1 MALFHLNVSSIGKS
15 SESSAVASAAYR
27 SCSSLVQSVIDPQ
40 TGIEVRYLHD
50 FSNKGGLAFSQVLA
64 PEGLDSWCY
73 NREQLWNKVERR
85 EAHIKGRYARD
96 IKLALQKEFTLEQNI
111 QILSE
116 YVKGIFVKDGIIA
129 DVNIHMDD
137 VNNPHA
143 HIMLTTR
150 SVIRDDNDNCVFGNK
165 NRLLDSKS
173 WLVWIRNNW
182 ADINNKYFQIY
193 DIDKTITHESYKTRG
208 FEFIQPTIHEGAT
221 IHVASETKVLDRAE
235 YNRNIVKANLHYI
248 KENPDELIQ
257 ALAKNKGAVKGGFS
271 RVDLFREIEVFLNDI
286 ALRNGEHQ
294 ILIVEARESV
304 LARCDAIFAKINQY
318 DISLDLDSQTQSQN
332 QFSQNIDSP
341 NDISYE
347 NVTSLIEDFYLNI
360 ENKVKV
366 SDEVEFIKNNLMKL
380 IENASKGKAVFNS
393 SDLAKSLDTHLTQA
407 ILSELDSE
415 DTEKLNKVKD
425 EILKK
430 YNELLRGLTSSK
442 DIVKL
447 VDSDLGGK
455 EVFTTKEQLAL
466 EKEFLGNVEYLS
478 KSRQHSLGLENLSP
492 EPKGPKTKLVE
503 GLSNVLTPEAGVW
516 LENILTF
523 SDGKSKRVVLSDEQE
538 KAVLRL
544 VNGGDLIA
552 LSGMPGTGKS
562 TVMAKLV
569 QEYNNHGYEVVG
581 GAISAVAALNLGNE
595 ANIESYSLSKW
606 QYDWEQRAELE
617 ENGEEV
623 RKLLPQLTSKSVM
636 IIDEMSMV
644 DLKTYNYFLTEARR
658 VGAKIIPIGDNNQ
671 FGAMIYG
678 GASEKVTEKCE
689 VVALTEL
696 FRQHEPIDKEIT
708 RKLANY
714 KVDEAIVLLD
724 REGRVKVGNNPDMIR
739 SELVNH
745 YIEQVHQESDSGTKQ
760 KGLNKND
767 TRIIIAY
774 SNNEVKELNLNVR
787 HRLLNSGLLYSK
799 TYEAGGREFKG
810 KNGFIKIALGEQIVF
825 TKNHRYLGVMNGQLG
840 RVVSIVDD
848 SRFKVQLLGKDAKGE
863 PLNKTITINNDKF
876 DSFDYGYAITAH
888 KSQGSTYDYVF
899 LLLDSLVGYEAF
911 NVMATRHRISSTFY
925 IAKEVLTNIISRKFD
940 NTNELFDHSNEL
952 LDNKNSALFELL
964 ARRNPNT
971 LAHDYIDYDKKPEV
985 VQIREYLEVRNKA
998 SDIYRQLLDWQEKE
1012 DKAGRKQE
1020 LWQNKELWLE
1030 FKELR
1035 ALRQQHA
1042 LELVEG
1048 YPQYQKYINSSVINY
1063 ATLLKHAD
1071 MASIEFNYTNNTQV
1085 HNSIISQQQ
1094 SYLAHGS
1101 NLGYHELTKLQK
1113 EYLTDSNKHN
1123 SKLILLKVEDL
1134 ISLQEDH
1141 KYKLSSLSS
1150 QISKAEN
1157 KKWAL
1162 ESELKSHVY
1171 YREDMKHYLNKTY
1184 KDGAK
1189 QVLSKWDELHKSLG
1203 LEKALLRVKSEP
1215 EVLGSLVGTG
1225 WGTKLAV
1232 SEKRAIAVFNLKTLT
1247 NRFVGYEHSIVQE
1260 HKLSKEI
1267 TNLETSELIPLKTQ
1281 YKEASSIKLLGPA
1294 QEKHLYELQTHRE
1307 DLSGYLKGHDQN
1319 SYAIK
1324 SQEASELK
1332 IEKTMTTRSI
1342 FNQDK
1347 YYNKYSYEEL
1357 HDRLSGDMVSLAK
1370 QLLPN
1375 ISNKEIEIQKHKI
1388 ICGSIQIERE
1398 GNKRGLWYRFS
1409 NGSEKGDLFDLIK
1422 LSQGLANKKEAIE
1435 WGKSY
1440 LGLDRDIKSNA
1451 QIKVDTTMSEGEQ
1464 LTEFKK
1470 VPAFKVLAPVPK
1482 NAVIFNP
1489 KSVFAYHLKN
1499 KAGENKQIEG
1509 VYAYKNIKNELCG
1522 YVVRIK
1528 DLESGSKVTLPAVYT
1543 ENTKGIRSWRSKGL
1557 GEERCLYN
1565 EQRLSNSNKPV
1576 LIVEGEKTA
1585 DIAQSLYPE
1594 FDVVTWSGGVNGF
1607 NKTNWNVLQGK
1618 QVTIWPDNDKPGI
1631 NAAHNIKSLLESKGI
1646 TKASVVDLS
1655 KIEFLPEKWD
1665 LADNIPDKVKQYQVI
1680 GALYA
1685 AEGITKDT
1693 RITETIKSY
1702 IEYRQESLK
1711 EQSATKEIT
1720 SLSLYIKEKEV
1731 NKCRLHFEE
1740 KLTKGNLQSN
1750 AVLSNYDKAF
1760 IDINAKEL
1768 VNDHIKSLNLSPD
1781 AMAETI
1787 SSQVQHDLGK
1797 IYQTVP
1803 KDLLMKVTKTAIES
1817 SQQIIAEH
1825 SHNQNTKLNFTK
1837 SDLPVLSLSLASD
1850 IIDHHNKSN
1859 SIEYNNI
1866 DPTNINNQGHQEH
1879 HGMHPQDRSEI
1890 EHNNIT
1896 NMIKNSFKMR
1906 IEQEL
1911 HNFEQHQ
1918 QHQQVIQKKMSQHQG
1933 IEM

>member
-15 SESSAVASAAYR
+15 GGSSAVASAAYR
-27 SCSSLVQSVIDPQ
+27 SCSSLVQSVFDAQ
-40 TGIEVRYLHD
+40 TGLEVAFLHD
-50 FSNKGGLAFSQVLA
+50 FSNKNGLAFSCVFA
-64 PEGLDSWCY
+64 PEEADGWCI
-73 NREQLWNKVERR
+73 NREQLWNKVEQR
-85 EAHIKGRYARD
+85 ETHVKGRYARD

-116 YVKGIFVKDGIIA
+116 YVKETFVSEGIIA
-129 DVNIHMDD
+129 DVNVHMDD
-137 VNNPHA
+137 INNPHA

-150 SVIRDDNDNCVFGNK
+150 ILERDENGDCVFGNK
-165 NRLLDSKS
+165 NRLLDSKG
-173 WLVWIRNNW
+173 WLVGVRNNW
-182 ADINNKYFQIY
+182 ADINNKYFQIH

-208 FEFIQPTIHEGAT
+208 LDFIQATIHEGAAM
-221 IHVASETKVLDRAE
+221 HVESETKVLDRTE
-235 YNRNIVKANLHYI
+235 YNRNIVKSNLQYI
-248 KENPDELIQ
+248 KTNPDDLIQ
-257 ALAKNKGAVKGGFS
+257 ALAKGKSSTKGGFS
-271 RVDLFREIEVFLNDI
+271 RADLFKEIDVFLNDM
-286 ALRNGEHQ
+286 ALRNGDHQ
-294 ILIVEARESV
+294 IMYVEARESV
-304 LARCDAIFAKINQY
+304 LARCDAIFARINQF
-318 DISLDLDSQTQSQN
+318 DIGMDLAPQAQSHTG
-332 QFSQNIDSP
+332 QNIERV

-347 NVTSLIEDFYLNI
+347 NVTTLIEDFYQNI
-360 ENKVKV
+360 ENKIKV
-366 SDEVEFIKNNLMKL
+366 SDEVEFIKNNSIKL
-380 IENASKGKAVFNS
+380 IENASKGKAIFNS
-393 SDLAKSLDTHLTQA
+393 TDLAKALDTHMTQA
-407 ILSELDSE
+407 ILSELDPE
-415 DTEKLNKVKD
+415 DTEQLNKVKI

-430 YNELLRGLTSSK
+430 YDELLGSLTNSK
-442 DIVKL
+442 EIIKL

-455 EVFTTKEQLAL
+455 EVFTTKGQLAL

-478 KSRQHSLGLENLSP
+478 NKKQYSLSLENLSP
-492 EPKGPKTKLVE
+492 EPKVLKTKLVD

-516 LENILTF
+516 LENILTL
-523 SDGKSKRVVLSDEQE
+523 SGGKSKGVVLSDEQE

-569 QEYNNHGYEVVG
+569 KEYNNHGYEVVG
-581 GAISAVAALNLGNE
+581 GAISAVAARNLGNE
-595 ANIESYSLSKW
+595 ANIESHSLSKW
-606 QYDWEQRAELE
+606 QYDWKIRGELDE
-617 ENGEEV
+617 KGEEV
-623 RKLLPQLTSKSVM
+623 RKLLPKLTSNSVM

-724 REGRVKVGNNPDMIR
+724 REGRVKVANNPDMIR

-787 HRLLNSGLLYSK
+787 NRLLNSGLLYSK
-799 TYEAGGREFKG
+799 AYEDGGREFRG

-888 KSQGSTYDYVF
+888 KSQGSTYDYVS
-899 LLLDSLVGYEAF
+899 LLLNSLVGYEAF

-985 VQIREYLEVRNKA
+985 VQIREYLEVRNKT
-998 SDIYRQLLDWQEKE
+998 SDIYRQLLDWQEKG
-1012 DKAGRKQE
+1012 AKQGQKLE
-1020 LWQNKELWLE
+1020 LWHNKELWAE

-1042 LELVEG
+1042 QELVEG

-1071 MASIEFNYTNNTQV
+1071 MSSMELNYINNAQSQ
-1085 HNSIISQQQ
+1085 NNNISHKQ
-1094 SYLAHGS
+1094 SDSVYGS
-1101 NLGYHELTKLQK
+1101 ELGYHELTKIQK
-1113 EYLTDSNKHN
+1113 EYLADSNEHN
-1123 SKLILLKVEDL
+1123 SKLMLSKVEEL
-1134 ISLQEDH
+1134 IHLHEEH
-1141 KYKLSSLSS
+1141 KYKLSSLRS

-1171 YREDMKHYLNKTY
+1171 YREDMKHYLNKTF

-1247 NRFVGYEHSIVQE
+1247 NRLVGYEHSIAQE
-1260 HKLSKEI
+1260 YKLSKDI
-1267 TNLETSELIPLKTQ
+1267 TKQETSELFPLKTQ
-1281 YKEASSIKLLGPA
+1281 YKEASSIKLLSPA
-1294 QEKHLYELQTHRE
+1294 QEKHLYKLKEQRE
-1307 DLSGYLKGHDQN
+1307 GLSGYLKGHDQN
-1319 SYAIK
+1319 SYAVK
-1324 SQEASELK
+1324 SQEGSELK

-1342 FNQDK
+1342 SNQDK
-1347 YYNKYSYEEL
+1347 YSNKYSYEQL
-1357 HDRLSGDMVSLAK
+1357 HDRLSGDIVSLAK

-1409 NGSEKGDLFDLIK
+1409 NGSDKGDLFDLIK
-1422 LSQGLANKKEAIE
+1422 LSQGLANKKEAIN

-1440 LGLDRDIKSNA
+1440 LGLDREIKSNA
-1451 QIKVDTTMSEGEQ
+1451 QLKVNTMTSAGEQ
-1464 LTEFKK
+1464 LTEPKK
-1470 VPAFKVLAPVPK
+1470 VPAFKVLSPVPQTS
-1482 NAVIFNP
+1482 AIFNP
-1489 KSVFAYHLKN
+1489 KSVFAYHLRN
-1499 KAGENKQIEG
+1499 KEGEKKQIEG
-1509 VYAYKNIKNELCG
+1509 VYAYKNIKNALCG

-1528 DLESGSKVTLPAVYT
+1528 DIESGSKVTLPAVYT

-1565 EQRLSNSNKPV
+1565 EQRLSNSDKPV
-1576 LIVEGEKTA
+1576 LVVEGEKTA

-1594 FDVVTWSGGVNGF
+1594 FNVVTWSGGVNGF
-1607 NKTNWNVLQGK
+1607 NKTNWNALQGK

-1631 NAAHNIKSLLESKGI
+1631 NAAHNIKSLLENKDI
-1646 TKASVVDLS
+1646 TKAHVIDLS

-1665 LADNIPDKVKQYQVI
+1665 LSDKIPEDVRQHQITGALYEAEGIADNIRINKTIHNWRSYSNADLENKEFKSLGEYILEKQKIKYQ
-1680 GALYA
+1680 
-1685 AEGITKDT
+1685 
-1693 RITETIKSY
+1693 
-1702 IEYRQESLK
+1702 
-1711 EQSATKEIT
+1711 
-1720 SLSLYIKEKEV
+1720 
-1731 NKCRLHFEE
+1731 LHFEE
-1740 KLTKGNLQSN
+1740 TLVKEKLGAK
-1750 AVLSNYDKAF
+1750 AVLSNLDGMLLDLEASK
-1760 IDINAKEL
+1760 L
-1768 VNDHIKSLNLSPD
+1768 VDSKIKSLNLSQD
-1781 AMAETI
+1781 ATAETI
-1787 SSQVQHDLGK
+1787 SSQIQHDLAQ
-1797 IYQTVP
+1797 IHQTTP
-1803 KDLLMKVTKTAIES
+1803 KDVLINATKVAMEGAH
-1817 SQQIIAEH
+1817 QIIDEH
-1825 SHNQNTKLNFTK
+1825 SHNQSTKVNLTK
-1837 SDLPVLSLSLASD
+1837 DDLPVLSLSLSSE
-1850 IIDHHNKSN
+1850 IVEHHNK
-1859 SIEYNNI
+1859 
-1866 DPTNINNQGHQEH
+1866 INNNDHISYETDNMSNDTYDEHQATHQREEAYQNDH
-1879 HGMHPQDRSEI
+1879 SI
-1890 EHNNIT
+1890 
-1896 NMIKNSFKMR
+1896 NMIKASFRNR
-1906 IEQEL
+1906 IDHEA

-1918 QHQQVIQKKMSQHQG
+1918 QHQQVIQKQMSQHQG
-1933 IEM
+1933 VEI